1 MFHPFLPHFA
11 SSRNGSA
18 LTKSSK
24 YHFESAGCSYT
35 LIIKNASMEDIAQY
49 TCVAENVQTQTDLE
63 LTGGDEPIV
72 LAEAVESQVD
82 VIKGQEICLTTTF
95 TKESLQTPKVQW
107 FFQGQLIQEKSEKV
121 NIILFVS
128 FSYRVD

>member
-1 MFHPFLPHFA
+1 MP
-11 SSRNGSA
+11 
-18 LTKSSK
+18 
-24 YHFESAGCSYT
+24 
-35 LIIKNASMEDIAQY
+35 
-49 TCVAENVQTQTDLE
+49 
-63 LTGGDEPIV
+63 V

-121 NIILFVS
+121 NIILCLIQLL
-128 FSYRVD
+128 YMY